1 MSNYKKIA
9 YKMLFFV
16 IIEMVI
22 TLNNLKVVFMGTP
35 DFAVPVLQS
44 LIDATNVVMVV
55 CQPDKLVG
63 RKQELEVGPI
73 KRLALEHNIKVFQPN
88 KIREDYEEIM
98 NMQPD
103 IIITCAYGQIIPTEI
118 LNLPR
123 LGCINVHASLLPKWR
138 GGAPI
143 HHALINGDRD
153 TGVTIMYMDEKMD
166 TGNIISQVTY
176 QIKDTDNVGTLHDE
190 LSKLGSKLLIDTLP
204 SIINGTNDSIKQ
216 DDSLATY
223 AKIIKREDEH
233 LDFNNNAVDIYNKVR
248 GLYPFP
254 KANAII
260 NNEEVKI
267 LECFIGNEDSNFS
280 SGTISVVDKDKIG
293 ICTKDKI
300 IYVTKVKP
308 FGKKEMA
315 ALDYINGQK
324 RENLLNTI
332 VK

>member
-1 MSNYKKIA
+1 MF
-9 YKMLFFV
+9 FFV

-22 TLNNLKVVFMGTP
+22 TLNDLKVVFMGTP
-35 DFAVPVLQS
+35 DFAVPVLED
-44 LIDATNVVMVV
+44 LILKTNVLMVV

-63 RKQELEVGPI
+63 RHQELEEAPT
-73 KRLALEHNIKVFQPN
+73 KKLALKHNIKVFQPK
-88 KIREDYEEIM
+88 KIREEYQEIIDV
-98 NMQPD
+98 QPD
-103 IIITCAYGQIIPTEI
+103 IIITCAYGQIIPVEI
-118 LNLPR
+118 LKLPR
-123 LGCINVHASLLPKWR
+123 LGCINVHASLLPKLR

-143 HHALINGDRD
+143 HHALINGDNV

-166 TGNIISQVTY
+166 TGNIISQASY
-176 QIKDTDNVGTLHDE
+176 EIKDTDNVLTLHDE
-190 LSKLGSKLLIDTLP
+190 LSKLGTKLLIDTLP
-204 SIINGTNDSIKQ
+204 SIINGSNDSIKQ

-223 AKIIKREDEH
+223 ANIIKREDEH
-233 LDFNNNAVDIYNKVR
+233 LDFNNPAKDIYNKVR
-248 GLYPFP
+248 GLYPWP

-260 NNEEVKI
+260 NDEEVKI
-267 LECFIGNEDSNFS
+267 LECYIGDEDSNFS
-280 SGTISVVDKDKIG
+280 SGTIGIVDKDKIG

-324 RENLLNTI
+324 KENLLNKI